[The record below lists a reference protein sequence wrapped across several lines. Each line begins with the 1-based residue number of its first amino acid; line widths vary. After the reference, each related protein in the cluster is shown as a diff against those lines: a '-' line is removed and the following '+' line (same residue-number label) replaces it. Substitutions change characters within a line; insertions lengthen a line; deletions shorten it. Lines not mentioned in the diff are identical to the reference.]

1 MPGRE
6 RRAAARRQTPA
17 RDGGEQLLVVAAVL
31 ARRVR
36 SSRASVPD
44 STIVEQSAFGTP
56 ARWPSQDLI
65 GVSEEFNPDLALTG
79 YRSGAFPMPQNDL
92 RSLLGVRGRLM
103 GWFSPM
109 RRAIL
114 PLDGL
119 RITRSLQKMIK
130 RYKLTVDAAFADV
143 LHRCADP
150 SRPGSWIDDRIADV
164 YNQLHRAGAAHSVE
178 AWTDDGQLAG
188 GLYGVSVGGL
198 FAGESMFHRPD
209 IGRDASKVAL
219 TRLVDLLRADGLP
232 RLLDVQWRTPHLAS
246 LGVVEIDRSDYLQRL
261 SAALELPP
269 PDWSQAHQPQP

>member
-1 MPGRE
+1 MLIFATIDDPRSGST
-6 RRAAARRQTPA
+6 Q
-17 RDGGEQLLVVAAVL
+17 EQSANHKA
-31 ARRVR
+31 
-36 SSRASVPD
+36 VPD
-44 STIVEQSAFGTP
+44 STVVEQSVFASP
-56 ARWPSQDLI
+56 ARWPRQDLI
-65 GVSEEFNPDLALTG
+65 GVSETFDPDLALAG
-79 YRSGAFPMPQNDL
+79 YRSGAFPMPQDDL

-130 RYKLTVDAAFADV
+130 RYRLTVDAAFADV
-143 LHRCADP
+143 LHQCADP

-164 YNQLHRAGAAHSVE
+164 YNQLHRAGVAHSIE
-178 AWTDDGQLAG
+178 AWSDDDRLAG

-219 TRLVDLLRADGLP
+219 TRLVDLLRADGLS

-246 LGVVEIDRSDYLQRL
+246 LGVVEIDRSDYLNRL

-269 PDWSQAHQPQP
+269 PDWSQSADPTPELSESEGVIRP